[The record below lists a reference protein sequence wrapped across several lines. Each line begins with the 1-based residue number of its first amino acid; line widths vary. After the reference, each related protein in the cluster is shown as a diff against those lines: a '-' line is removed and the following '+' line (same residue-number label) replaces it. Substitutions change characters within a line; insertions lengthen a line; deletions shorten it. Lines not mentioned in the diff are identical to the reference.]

1 MADSL
6 KIGITGG
13 IGSGKSIISK
23 VFATL
28 SVPIYNSDDR
38 GKYLTKNNEL
48 IKNGIKDTFGVDFF
62 DEWGNL
68 LSQKLGG
75 LVFNDKAALAK
86 LNGIVHPVVAQ
97 DFENWLDKQNSPYV
111 LKESA
116 IIFEN
121 NIHKNLDA
129 VILVT
134 SPLPLRIKNIQKR
147 DPFRSI
153 ENIMAVINNQMY
165 DTEKENLAQYMIKN
179 DETTPVIDQV
189 LNIHKKILEKCSQT
203 TSNL

>member
-38 GKYLTKNNEL
+38 GKYLTKTNEV
-48 IKNGIKDTFGVDFF
+48 IKNGIKDTFGVNFF
-62 DEWGNL
+62 DEMGNL

-86 LNGIVHPVVAQ
+86 LNAIVHPVVAQ

-153 ENIMAVINNQMY
+153 ENIMAVINNQMS
-165 DTEKENLAQYMIKN
+165 DAEKEALAQYVINN
-179 DETTPVIDQV
+179 DENSLVIDQV